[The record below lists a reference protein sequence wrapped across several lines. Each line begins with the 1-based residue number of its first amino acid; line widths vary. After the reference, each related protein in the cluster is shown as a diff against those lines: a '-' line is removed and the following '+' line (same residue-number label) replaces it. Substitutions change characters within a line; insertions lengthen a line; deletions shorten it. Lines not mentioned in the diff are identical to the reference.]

1 MDSKEV
7 ALVTGGSR
15 GIGRAIAKNLA
26 SKGYL
31 VVVNY
36 LSSAG
41 KAEDL
46 RKEIL
51 KEGGSCEIYKA
62 DVSNSLQSKELVKFS
77 ESLGDIEVLI
87 NNAGITRDSL
97 IVRMTEEDWDQ
108 VIETNLKGAFNC
120 IKEVSSLMMK
130 RKKGVIINVSSIVG
144 IYGNA
149 GQANYAS
156 SKAAL
161 VGLTKS
167 LAKELGRRN
176 IRVNAVA
183 PGFILT
189 EMTQKL
195 SEDMEREI
203 KERIPLRRFG
213 TPEEVAHLVSFL
225 CSEEAA
231 YINGAIIEVSGGL
244 VI

>member
-1 MDSKEV
+1 MDKKEI

-15 GIGRAIAKNLA
+15 GIGSAIARKLA
-26 SKGYL
+26 SDGFM

-36 LSSAG
+36 LSSEE
-41 KAEDL
+41 KAKNLKE
-46 RKEIL
+46 EIL
-51 KEGGSCEIYKA
+51 KEGGNCEIYKA
-62 DVSNSLQSKELVKFS
+62 DVSKSHEAKELVKFS
-77 ESLGDIEVLI
+77 ESLGEIGVLI

-108 VIETNLKGAFNC
+108 VVDTNLKGAFNC
-120 IKEVSSLMMK
+120 IKEVSGLMIK
-130 RKKGVIINVSSIVG
+130 RKRGVIVNISSIVG

-149 GQANYAS
+149 GQTNYAS

-161 VGLTKS
+161 IGLTKS
-167 LAKELGRRN
+167 LAKELGKRN

-189 EMTQKL
+189 EMTEKL

-203 KERIPLRRFG
+203 RERIPLKRFG
-213 TPEEVAHLVSFL
+213 TPEEVANLVSFL
-225 CSEEAA
+225 CSEKAS
-231 YINGAIIEVSGGL
+231 YINGAVIEISGGL
-244 VI
+244 VV